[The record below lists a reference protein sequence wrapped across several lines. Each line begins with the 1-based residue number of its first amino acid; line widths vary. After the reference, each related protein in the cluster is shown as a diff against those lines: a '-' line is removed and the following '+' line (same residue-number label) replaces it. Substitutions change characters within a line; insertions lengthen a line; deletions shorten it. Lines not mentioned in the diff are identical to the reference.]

1 MVYDWPKQCQ
11 IMKFQKCGRY
21 LSQCLVQPL
30 SCVIG
35 QAGNLHYEAE
45 DLRQQCVSFLQYI
58 KVFLYR

>member
-1 MVYDWPKQCQ
+1 MLICNTE
-11 IMKFQKCGRY
+11 
-21 LSQCLVQPL
+21 LVLHNLQNYYSNYPL
-30 SCVIG
+30 YVIG